1 MLDVQVGSVVGML
14 FEFVDLGDGV
24 VFEDISEG
32 SDIKF
37 SLGGLFG
44 EGLVFELQV

>member
-1 MLDVQVGSVVGML
+1 MQVGSVVGML

-44 EGLVFELQV
+44 KGLVFELQV

>member
-1 MLDVQVGSVVGML
+1 MQVGSVVGML